1 MKKTNKRKNKY
12 SRQIDLEKERLKLK
26 IKQQELEVQKSWL
39 KLKSDYHPITVATD
53 FAFELIDGP
62 IDADDELGQEIAAN
76 AKDRRKYRIKKL
88 RKASD
93 VLIHLIT
100 VVEGILN
107 GSIDVEKRN
116 KRDDKQEYVI
126 GKDDQ

>member
-1 MKKTNKRKNKY
+1 MKKNKRKNKY

-26 IKQQELEVQKSWL
+26 IKQQELELQKSWL
-39 KLKSDYHPITVATD
+39 QLKGDYHPITVATD

-62 IDADDELGQEIAAN
+62 VDPDDKLGQEIAAN
-76 AKDRRKYRIKKL
+76 AKDRRKNRIRKL

-107 GSIDVEKRN
+107 GSIDVDRRN
-116 KRDDKQEYVI
+116 IRDDEQEYVI